1 MPTAGAIIPPT
12 ITPVRPYIPGQPQYV
27 VDADTYI
34 ELKTESPGCKI
45 YFTTDGSKPLP
56 FKTKY
61 GNRHVTFKY
70 KAPFQ
75 LHPGKR
81 EIKTLAV
88 TKDGMRESP
97 VNTRTLFVEAP
108 PTTKEVDCHSKSSFL
123 GSIEIS

>member
-27 VDADTYI
+27 VDTDTYV
-34 ELKTESPGCKI
+34 ELKTDSTGCKI

-61 GNRHVTFKY
+61 GGRHVTHKY

-75 LHPGKR
+75 LHKGKR
-81 EIKTLAV
+81 EIKAIAV
-88 TKDGMRESP
+88 TRDGMRESP
-97 VNTRTLFVEAP
+97 VNTRTLFVDP
-108 PTTKEVDCHSKSSFL
+108 SPNSTNEVSTCILD
-123 GSIEIS
+123 G